1 MILTF
6 LGAGSTVFVRNI
18 LSDLFLTPSLR
29 DAEIHLYDI
38 DERRLQASVEIITM
52 LNIRINEGAAC
63 IRAYAGEQQR
73 RDALRGSDFVINAI
87 QVGGYEPATLIDFE
101 LPAKYGLRQ
110 TIGDT
115 LGIGGI
121 FRGIRT
127 LQVMFGIVREMEE
140 ECPEALLLNYV
151 NPLAIVTGGIL
162 EYSDIR
168 TVGLCHSVQVCVPRL
183 LEYTGMDPDP
193 AEVRWRIAGINHMAW
208 LLEISHAGRDL
219 YPEIKRRAADLPDHP
234 DRVRFELMK
243 RFGYYVTESSEH
255 NAEYTPYWIK
265 KGHPELIDEYHIPLD
280 EYPRRCREQIEEWE
294 RNRTE
299 AVQLRAGGGG
309 KGKDQG
315 RLPGSP
321 QGDSQGPEMSK
332 EYAALIMDSV
342 ETGTVRR
349 IHGNVL
355 NTGLIQNLPNEAVV
369 EVPCLVDR
377 NGIQG
382 VYVGRLPTQCAALNS
397 AAVHMQLMT
406 IEAALSG
413 SREALYQ
420 AAFLDPHTAAELT
433 IDEIVALCDEM
444 LAAHGDYCRII
455 R

>member
-52 LNIRINEGAAC
+52 LNTRINEGAAC

-127 LQVMFGIVREMEE
+127 LQVMFAIVREMEE

-219 YPEIKRRAADLPDHP
+219 YPEIKRRAADQPDQAVAFHVGFLVDGRQHLAAGEKEEGAEDIDHP
-234 DRVRFELMK
+234 VE
-243 RFGYYVTESSEH
+243 G
-255 NAEYTPYWIK
+255 
-265 KGHPELIDEYHIPLD
+265 LD
-280 EYPRRCREQIEEWE
+280 DC
-294 RNRTE
+294 
-299 AVQLRAGGGG
+299 RAGQDQQLGALAPEHGAHVVHRGDHGGG
-309 KGKDQG
+309 EAG
-315 RLPGSP
+315 RL
-321 QGDSQGPEMSK
+321 ER
-332 EYAALIMDSV
+332 SV
-342 ETGTVRR
+342 ERHRR
-349 IHGNVL
+349 LEVGR
-355 NTGLIQNLPNEAVV
+355 AVV
-369 EVPCLVDR
+369 EPLQDVD
-377 NGIQG
+377 G
-382 VYVGRLPTQCAALNS
+382 
-397 AAVHMQLMT
+397 
-406 IEAALSG
+406 
-413 SREALYQ
+413 
-420 AAFLDPHTAAELT
+420 
-433 IDEIVALCDEM
+433 
-444 LAAHGDYCRII
+444 LADQPES
-455 R
+455 